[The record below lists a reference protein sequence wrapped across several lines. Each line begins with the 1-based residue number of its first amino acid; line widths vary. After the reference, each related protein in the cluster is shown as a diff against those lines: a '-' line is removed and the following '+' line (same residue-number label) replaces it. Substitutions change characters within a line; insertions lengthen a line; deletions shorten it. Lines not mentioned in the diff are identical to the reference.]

1 MKLKKAKF
9 VKTKKSIKAN
19 IFEFRKDEVIW
30 VNNKKLV
37 RDYIKHN
44 GVTSIVPILEKKNII
59 LLRQY
64 RYGSDKIMYEV
75 PAGTID
81 PREKPLSCAK
91 RELKEETGYRGKNWK
106 SLGSYY
112 PSPAYNSCKIFCY
125 KADCLEF
132 IKQDLDEDEIL
143 EVRIKSFKE
152 VKRMLDKNQFKD
164 MKTYISL
171 NEFFKKLLI

>member
-9 VKTKKSIKAN
+9 IKTKKSIKAN
-19 IFEFRKDEVIW
+19 VFEFRKDEVVW
-30 VNNKKLV
+30 VNDKKLV

-64 RYGSDKIMYEV
+64 RYGSDEIMYEV

-81 PREKPLSCAK
+81 PGEKPLSCAK
-91 RELKEETGYRGKNWK
+91 RELREETGYVGKNWK

-112 PSPAYNSCKIFCY
+112 PSPAYNSCQIFCY
-125 KADCLEF
+125 QAECIEF
-132 IKQDLDEDEIL
+132 DEQNLDEDEIL
-143 EVRIKSFKE
+143 EVKIKSFKE
-152 VKRMLDKNQFKD
+152 VQKMLEKNFFKD
-164 MKTYISL
+164 MKTYVSL
-171 NEFFKKLLI
+171 NEFFKNY

>member
-9 VKTKKSIKAN
+9 IKTKKNIKAN
-19 IFEFRKDEVIW
+19 IFEFRKDEVFW
-30 VNNKKLV
+30 VNNKKLI

-59 LLRQY
+59 LLKQY

-81 PREKPLSCAK
+81 PGEKPLSCAK
-91 RELKEETGYRGKNWK
+91 RELREETGYKGKNWK

-112 PSPAYNSCKIFCY
+112 PSPAYNSCQIFCY
-125 KADCLEF
+125 QADCSEF
-132 IKQDLDEDEIL
+132 SNQDLDEDEIL
-143 EVRIKSFKE
+143 EVTIKSFRE
-152 VKRMLDKNQFKD
+152 VKRMLVSKLFKD

-171 NEFFKKLLI
+171 NEFFKNY

>member
-9 VKTKKSIKAN
+9 IKTKKSIKAN
-19 IFEFRKDEVIW
+19 VFEFRKDEVVW
-30 VNNKKLV
+30 VNDKKLV

-64 RYGSDKIMYEV
+64 RYGSDEIMYEV

-81 PREKPLSCAK
+81 PGEKPLSCAK
-91 RELKEETGYRGKNWK
+91 RELREETGYVGKNWK

-112 PSPAYNSCKIFCY
+112 PSPAYNSCQIFCY
-125 KADCLEF
+125 QAECIEF
-132 IKQDLDEDEIL
+132 DEQNLDEDEIL
-143 EVRIKSFKE
+143 EVKIKSFKE
-152 VKRMLDKNQFKD
+152 VQKMLENNFFKD
-164 MKTYISL
+164 MKTYVSL
-171 NEFFKKLLI
+171 NEFFKNY

>member
-9 VKTKKSIKAN
+9 IKTKKSIKAN
-19 IFEFRKDEVIW
+19 VFEFRKDEVLW
-30 VNNKKLV
+30 VNDKKLV

-64 RYGSDKIMYEV
+64 RYGSDEIMYEV

-81 PREKPLSCAK
+81 PGEKPLSCAK
-91 RELKEETGYRGKNWK
+91 RELREETGYKGKNWK

-112 PSPAYNSCKIFCY
+112 PSPAYNSCQVFCY
-125 KADCLEF
+125 QAECIEF
-132 IKQDLDEDEIL
+132 NEQNLDEDEVL
-143 EVRIKSFKE
+143 EVKIKSFNE
-152 VKRMLDKNQFKD
+152 VKKMLDENFFKD

-171 NEFFKKLLI
+171 NEFFKNY

>member
-9 VKTKKSIKAN
+9 IKTKKSIKAN
-19 IFEFRKDEVIW
+19 VFDFRKDEVVW

-44 GVTSIVPILEKKNII
+44 GVTSIVPIFEKKNII

-64 RYGSDKIMYEV
+64 RYGSDEIMYEV

-81 PREKPLSCAK
+81 TGEKPLSCAK
-91 RELKEETGYRGKNWK
+91 RELREETGYTGKNWK

-112 PSPAYNSCKIFCY
+112 PSPAYNSCQIFCY
-125 KADCLEF
+125 QAECIEF
-132 IKQDLDEDEIL
+132 NEQNLDEDEVL
-143 EVRIKSFKE
+143 EVKIKSFNE
-152 VKRMLDKNQFKD
+152 VKKMLDENFFKD

-171 NEFFKKLLI
+171 NEFFKNY